1 MTAQVTE
8 VHQALV
14 SVRKMVQH
22 GNRVV
27 FAEEGPY
34 IGNVRTG
41 NKVCMQEKN
50 GVYILSQW
58 AK

>member
-8 VHQALV
+8 ADQALM
-14 SVRKMVQH
+14 SVRKMVQN

-34 IGNVRTG
+34 IENVRTG
-41 NKVCMQEKN
+41 TKVWMQ
-50 GVYILSQW
+50 
-58 AK
+58 